1 MVWGGSPFWPTC
13 CLGTAVTV
21 YLPFSQVADGDAG
34 LDPGAGW
41 AGVGGAEDGEQ
52 ILVASLLVLDV
63 E

>member
-1 MVWGGSPFWPTC
+1 MADVLLRHRCHCVSPF
-13 CLGTAVTV
+13 LSG
-21 YLPFSQVADGDAG
+21 ADGDAG